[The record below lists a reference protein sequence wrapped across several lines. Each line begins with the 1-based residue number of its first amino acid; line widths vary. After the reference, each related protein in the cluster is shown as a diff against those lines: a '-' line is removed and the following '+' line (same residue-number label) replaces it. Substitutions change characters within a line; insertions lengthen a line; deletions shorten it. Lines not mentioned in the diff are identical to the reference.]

1 MRNQKGFTLV
11 ELLAVIVVI
20 AILMTVASTSVFGI
34 LSDSKDKLLEEQ
46 ISSLKEAAVTYVNSK
61 RYYLEDCPSTFRP
74 ESPSSS
80 LENSCYRKVLI
91 STLVQEELFENK
103 NQICQTENGEGVIVY
118 KVNEGSYSQLLSYVS
133 EDVCSY
139 D

>member
-61 RYYLEDCPSTFRP
+61 RYYLEDCPSTF
-74 ESPSSS
+74 
-80 LENSCYRKVLI
+80 
-91 STLVQEELFENK
+91 
-103 NQICQTENGEGVIVY
+103 
-118 KVNEGSYSQLLSYVS
+118 
-133 EDVCSY
+133 
-139 D
+139 